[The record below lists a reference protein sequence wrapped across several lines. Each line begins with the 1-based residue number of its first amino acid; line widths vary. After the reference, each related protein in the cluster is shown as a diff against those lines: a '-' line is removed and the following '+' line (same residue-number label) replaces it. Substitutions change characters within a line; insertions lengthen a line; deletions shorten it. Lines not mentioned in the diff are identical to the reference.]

1 MTGRASRRK
10 GHDFEREIAAR
21 LRAVFGEDV
30 KRGWQA
36 RDGADAPDVDGT
48 PFWIECKRGKR
59 TSIYAAL
66 RQAEDAAWSA
76 CDKRAPVAICKD
88 DGRVATLT
96 MRLDDALDLIQEW
109 VERGRGA

>member
-1 MTGRASRRK
+1 MSGRSSRRK
-10 GHDFEREIAAR
+10 GHDFERAVASR
-21 LRAVFGEDV
+21 LREMFGDDV
-30 KRGWQA
+30 RRGWQS

-48 PFWIECKRGKR
+48 PFWIECKRGQR

-76 CDKRAPVAICKD
+76 GDKRAPVAICKD
-88 DGRVATLT
+88 DGKAATFT

-109 VERGRGA
+109 LERGER